1 MSLFEELILTKV
13 RELEELKKNLVVEV
27 ETKIRKEA
35 DVVLNKYSEQIT
47 NVESEVLLEK
57 ERMLDDAV
65 VESRKTIAEIYEN
78 LLKDLVGSVL
88 EEVDRLRGQERYI
101 NFLKSLIEN
110 AVNYV
115 QSREVVIYA
124 SPKDRGVVET
134 IARTLGLAGIVSEK
148 DIRGGVVVST
158 KDGSVVVDYSL
169 ESIIANKIE
178 ELKHLLYKET
188 I

>member
-1 MSLFEELILTKV
+1 MSLFEELILKKI
-13 RELEELKKNLVVEV
+13 RELEELEKNLVVEV

-47 NVESEVLLEK
+47 KVESDVVLEREK
-57 ERMLDDAV
+57 MLYDAV
-65 VESRKTIAEIYEN
+65 VESRRALAETYEN
-78 LLKDLVGSVL
+78 LLKDLIEAVF

-101 NFLKSLIEN
+101 KFLRSLIEN
-110 AVNYV
+110 AVNYI
-115 QSREVVIYA
+115 QSKEMVIYA
-124 SPKDRGVVET
+124 SPKDRGVVES
-134 IARTLGLAGIVSEK
+134 IARTLGLMGIVSER

-178 ELKHLLYKET
+178 ELKHLLYRET
-188 I
+188 V